1 MKLNKVMAL
10 ALSGVMAVSM
20 LAGCSGNSGNGG
32 QEGEQPPVADNT
44 IASVLNDEQKDN
56 EVKVNFTYS
65 DSLEAALQKTLA
77 VVGGKAD
84 ADKVDSYLQNVLGVD
99 DVTVKE
105 FYGHPNNGKGGN
117 KVGEQTAVVVV
128 RNDSGKTV
136 DSVAKEMYK
145 KLSDGGFEGLTEE
158 WLDKTNVNGQIKWSF
173 DYTGEVAAVTGVE
186 NNQNYTY
193 VAVVVTCNTT
203 KALAD

>member
-1 MKLNKVMAL
+1 MKLNKVLAL